1 MSVAKIV
8 KPTNANALKVARW
21 RSLPVYAEY
30 IIIEGA
36 IVSRVAAAKIIKVK
50 KPNGN

>member
-1 MSVAKIV
+1 MSL

-30 IIIEGA
+30 IITEGA
-36 IVSRVAAAKIIKVK
+36 RVATAKIIKVK